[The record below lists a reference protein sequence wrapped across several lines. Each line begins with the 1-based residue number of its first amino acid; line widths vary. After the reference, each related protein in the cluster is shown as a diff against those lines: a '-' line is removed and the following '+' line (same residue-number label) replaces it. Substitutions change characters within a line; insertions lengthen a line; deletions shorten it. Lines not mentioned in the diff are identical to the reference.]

1 MEGEREERSAGR
13 EAENEGRRREFL
25 VFYYITFGYDWW
37 RFSGG
42 GWAKLLLHIGQH
54 VAPLKK
60 GGNG

>member
-13 EAENEGRRREFL
+13 EAENEGRRWEFL
-25 VFYYITFGYDWW
+25 VFYYITFGCDWW